1 MSCGITC
8 LIGFAFIGS
17 MVAFMVRSKDHSE
30 FEQLLDES
38 QRSVYKKIVAERLK
52 IYLRGFFLGLVLA
65 ILVLTFNKK
74 GTSAN
79 KVCLFIVIALGTNY
93 LYYLAHP
100 KSAYMLNYLKGSEQV
115 DAWLEIYKDM
125 KKTNLIGFIL
135 GIIGYLLIS
144 VSYC

>member
-30 FEQLLDES
+30 FENLLDES

-52 IYLRGFFLGLVLA
+52 IYLQGFFLGLVLA
-65 ILVLTFNKK
+65 ILVLTFNKR
-74 GTSAN
+74 GTNAN

-93 LYYLAHP
+93 LYYFLD
-100 KSAYMLNYLKGSEQV
+100 K
-115 DAWLEIYKDM
+115 
-125 KKTNLIGFIL
+125 
-135 GIIGYLLIS
+135 
-144 VSYC
+144 

>member
-8 LIGFAFIGS
+8 LIGFAFIGL

-30 FEQLLDES
+30 FENLLDES
-38 QRSVYKKIVAERLK
+38 QRSVYKKIVAERLR

-65 ILVLTFNKK
+65 ILVLTFYK
-74 GTSAN
+74 SAN

-125 KKTNLIGFIL
+125 KKTNLVGFIL
-135 GIIGYLLIS
+135 GIVGYLLIA

>member
-30 FEQLLDES
+30 FEKLLDES
-38 QRSVYKKIVAERLK
+38 QVSVYKKIVAERLR
-52 IYLRGFFLGLVLA
+52 IYLQGFFLGLVLA

-93 LYYLAHP
+93 LYYLVHP

-125 KKTNLIGFIL
+125 KKTNLVGFIL
-135 GIIGYLLIS
+135 GILGYVLIA